1 MVLADHRRL
10 ALLGAIVSIMPETA
24 SDATTF
30 LELHTPKAR
39 LIRCTE
45 PPEISTLTPGDMV
58 ICEDGWGVQDFI
70 TRCEAKGVHVRVGS
84 FRYETEKVIHRRT
97 RSGVQADYPE
107 VLLNASHVSP
117 PGEFATTEV
126 VEASQAA
133 FAITWDAL
141 SAEVAQVEYEDGA
154 KHLPAEL
161 AEYLPYP
168 TVNPAQAQA
177 APYIMG
183 DRPVVVVA
191 PTGAGKT
198 VIGMMAAIKEI
209 KQSGR
214 KAAWLVPQ
222 RTLTAE
228 LDREL
233 EAWRKMGVKV
243 VSLSGEATTDA
254 EKTKNADLW
263 VATTEK
269 FEALCRASSMK
280 EAISGIGTV
289 IVDEIH
295 LLGEPSRGPVLES
308 LLARIRQEGSGA
320 RLVGLSATAANANQ
334 VAQWLNADL
343 VEITWRPTRLTN
355 QLLTLPVTDS
365 RAEEDEVRNETVTS
379 LVQETAEGDGSTLV
393 FCGSKHNVR
402 STALAIAASRGARG
416 AHGTQPGDIEAVAEV
431 CAEAGVGLHY
441 SDWPHKKEAERQFR
455 ERETDVLVATSTLA
469 AGVNTPARVVVVRDT
484 SIGPQPMEV
493 SMIQQM
499 FGRAG
504 RAGKESEGWSFLL
517 VGANELGRW
526 RQRLADGY
534 TINSGI
540 LDSIADHLLGEV
552 VQGNVR
558 SQEQAERWWE
568 STLAYHQGE
577 QNLTPIN
584 EARDFLTRWRFLE
597 TEETSDGLMW
607 QATRLGGVTSKMM
620 VDVKDAASLLAAIS
634 RTPTPNGAFAAETS
648 LFEMLVNGVYAFENA
663 QDAPGGEQSRHLRNI
678 LMAQGI
684 QARIG
689 EQESNSR
696 DKMPGREVVR
706 AGLMLLARS
715 PQAFASQARTVAG
728 VSRALFNP
736 AVYDSPRYLAWLA
749 ALGPLGS
756 VPSWVS
762 VVAADLGQRVAH
774 YRLRPRRGDGR
785 FLHAATRLS
794 LGGPSISKLW
804 EEARMIGGI
813 SPARWLKQTTLG
825 GKQAPALASAVVTI
839 TEEDGTR
846 RASRGATLFEP
857 QKGQPHWGR
866 VPAAKGSR
874 SPVVAAFGSR
884 GDWCGTGWLEE
895 FSVSR

>member
-1 MVLADHRRL
+1 
-10 ALLGAIVSIMPETA
+10 MPQTA

-30 LELHTPKAR
+30 SELHTPKAR

-45 PPEISTLTPGDMV
+45 PPEVSTLTPGDMV
-58 ICEDGWGVQDFI
+58 ICEDGWGIEDFI
-70 TRCEAKGVHVRVGS
+70 AQCKAKGVHVRTGK

-107 VLLNASHVSP
+107 VLLDASAISP
-117 PGEFATTEV
+117 PGEFASAEI
-126 VEASQAA
+126 VEASTAA
-133 FAITWDAL
+133 FAIAWDAL
-141 SAEVAQVEYEDGA
+141 TAEVEQVEYEDAA
-154 KHLPAEL
+154 KHFPADL

-177 APYIMG
+177 APYVMG

-198 VIGMMAAIKEI
+198 VIGMMSAIKEI

-228 LDREL
+228 LDRDL
-233 EAWRKMGVKV
+233 QKWRDMGVKV
-243 VSLSGEATTDA
+243 VSLSGEAATDA
-254 EKTKNADLW
+254 QKTKDADLW

-280 EAISGIGTV
+280 EAIAGIGTV

-334 VAQWLNADL
+334 VAEWLNADL

-355 QLLTLPVTDS
+355 QLLTLPLTDS
-365 RAEEDEVRNETVTS
+365 RAEDDRVRNETAVS

-402 STALAIAASRGARG
+402 STALAIAVSRGAQG
-416 AHGTQPGDIEAVAEV
+416 AQSVQPGDVEAVAEV
-431 CAEAGVGLHY
+431 CASAGVGLHY

-517 VGANELGRW
+517 VSANELGRW

-540 LDSIADHLLGEV
+540 LDSVADHLLGEV

-577 QNLTPIN
+577 QNLTAIN

-597 TEETSDGLMW
+597 TEETEDGLTW
-607 QATRLGGVTSKMM
+607 TATRLGGVTSKMM
-620 VDVKDAASLLAAIS
+620 VNVKDAASLLNAVS
-634 RTPTPNGAFAAETS
+634 RAPMPNAAFAAETA
-648 LFEMLVNGVYAFENA
+648 LFDILVHGVYAFENA
-663 QDAPGGEQSRHLRNI
+663 QDAPGGEQSRHLREV
-678 LMAQGI
+678 LLAEGI
-684 QARIG
+684 QSRIG
-689 EQESNSR
+689 DLTSNNR
-696 DKMPGREVVR
+696 DKLVGREVVR

-715 PQAFASQARTVAG
+715 PQSFASQSRTIAG
-728 VSRALFNP
+728 VNRALFNP

-749 ALGPLGS
+749 ALGSLGA
-756 VPSWVS
+756 VPGWVS
-762 VVAADLGQRVAH
+762 VVSADLGQRVTH
-774 YRLRPRRGDGR
+774 HRLRPRRGDGR

-794 LGGPSISKLW
+794 LGGPSVAKLW
-804 EEARMIGGI
+804 EEARMIGGQ

-825 GKQAPALASAVVTI
+825 GKRSSAMANAVVSI
-839 TEEDGTR
+839 SNEDGTH
-846 RASRGATLFEP
+846 RASRGASLFEP
-857 QKGQPHWGR
+857 QKGQPYWSR
-866 VPAAKGSR
+866 VPASKGSR
-874 SPVVAAFGSR
+874 SPVVAAFGSQ

-895 FSVSR
+895 FSIAR

>member
-1 MVLADHRRL
+1 
-10 ALLGAIVSIMPETA
+10 MPEIA
-24 SDATTF
+24 SEATTF
-30 LELHTPKAR
+30 SELHTPKAR

-45 PPEISTLTPGDMV
+45 PPEIGTLNPGDMV
-58 ICEDGWGVQDFI
+58 ICEEGWGINDFI
-70 TRCEAKGVHVRVGS
+70 DQCTKKGVHVRTGR

-107 VLLNASHVSP
+107 VLIDAAHIGP
-117 PGEFATTEV
+117 PGEFATPDV
-126 VEASQAA
+126 VEASTAA
-133 FAITWDAL
+133 FSVTWDAL
-141 SAEVAQVEYEDGA
+141 TAEIAQAEYEDA
-154 KHLPAEL
+154 SAHIPEDL
-161 AEYLPYP
+161 AACLPYP

-183 DRPVVVVA
+183 DRPVMVVA

-198 VIGMMAAIKEI
+198 VIGMMAASKEI
-209 KQSGR
+209 KHNGR

-228 LDREL
+228 LDRDL
-233 EAWRKMGVKV
+233 QKWRDMGIKV

-254 EKTKNADLW
+254 QKTKDADLW

-280 EAISGIGTV
+280 EAIAEIGTV

-308 LLARIRQEGSGA
+308 LLARIRHETSGA
-320 RLVGLSATAANANQ
+320 RLVGLSATAANADQ
-334 VAQWLNADL
+334 VAEWLNADL

-355 QLLTLPVTDS
+355 QLLTLPITDS
-365 RAEEDEVRNETVTS
+365 RAEDDRVRNEAVTS
-379 LVQETAEGDGSTLV
+379 LVQETSERDGSTLV

-402 STALAIAASRGARG
+402 STALAIAAARGIRG
-416 AHGTQPGDIEAVAEV
+416 AHNAQPGDIETVAEL
-431 CAEAGVGLHY
+431 CASAGVGLHY

-517 VGANELGRW
+517 TGANELGRW
-526 RQRLADGY
+526 RQRLAAGY

-540 LDSIADHLLGEV
+540 LDSVADHLLGEV

-577 QNLTPIN
+577 QNLGPIN
-584 EARDFLTRWRFLE
+584 EARDFLARWRFLE
-597 TEETSDGLMW
+597 TEETKDGLMW
-607 QATRLGGVTSKMM
+607 SATRLGAVTSKMM
-620 VDVKDAASLLAAIS
+620 VNVKDAASLLSAVS
-634 RTPTPNGAFAAETS
+634 RAPMPSGAFAAETA
-648 LFEMLVNGVYAFENA
+648 LFEMMVHGVYSFENA
-663 QDAPGGEQSRHLRNI
+663 PDAPGGEQARHLREV
-678 LMAQGI
+678 LMADGI
-684 QARIG
+684 QSRIG
-689 EQESNSR
+689 EQTSNNR
-696 DKMPGREVVR
+696 DKVPGREVVR

-749 ALGPLGS
+749 ALGPLG
-756 VPSWVS
+756 VIPSWVS
-762 VVAADLGQRVAH
+762 VVSADLGQRVTH
-774 YRLRPRRGDGR
+774 HRLRPRRGDGR
-785 FLHAATRLS
+785 FLQAATKLS
-794 LGGPSISKLW
+794 LSGPSVGKLW
-804 EEARMIGGI
+804 EEARMIGGH

-825 GKQAPALASAVVTI
+825 GKRASTLASGIVSI
-839 TEEDGTR
+839 SNEDGMH
-846 RASRGATLFEP
+846 RASRGATLFVP
-857 QKGQPHWGR
+857 QQGQPYWAR
-866 VPAAKGSR
+866 IPAAKGSP
-874 SPVVAAFGSR
+874 SQVVAAFGTH
-884 GDWCGTGWLEE
+884 GDWAGTGWLEE
-895 FSVSR
+895 FSLSRG

>member
-1 MVLADHRRL
+1 
-10 ALLGAIVSIMPETA
+10 MPETS
-24 SDATTF
+24 SDAMTF
-30 LELHTPKAR
+30 SELHTPKAR

-45 PPEISTLTPGDMV
+45 PPEIGTLNPNDMV
-58 ICEDGWGVQDFI
+58 ICEEGWGVSEFVAQ
-70 TRCEAKGVHVRVGS
+70 CQEKGVHVRTGR
-84 FRYETEKVIHRRT
+84 FRYETEKVVHRRT

-107 VLLNASHVSP
+107 VLLDAAHIGP
-117 PGEFATTEV
+117 PGEFATSDV
-126 VEASQAA
+126 VEASTAA
-133 FAITWDAL
+133 FAVTWDAL
-141 SAEVAQVEYEDGA
+141 TAQITQVEYEDA
-154 KHLPAEL
+154 SEHIPEDL
-161 AEYLPYP
+161 AACLPYP

-183 DRPVVVVA
+183 DRPVMVVA

-198 VIGMMAAIKEI
+198 IIGMMAASKEI
-209 KQSGR
+209 KHNGR

-228 LDREL
+228 LDRDL
-233 EAWRKMGVKV
+233 QKWRDMGIKV

-254 EKTKNADLW
+254 QKTKDADLW

-280 EAISGIGTV
+280 EAIAEIGTV

-308 LLARIRQEGSGA
+308 LLARIRQEDSGT
-320 RLVGLSATAANANQ
+320 RLVGLSATAANADQ
-334 VAQWLNADL
+334 VAEWLNADL

-355 QLLTLPVTDS
+355 QLLTLPNTDS
-365 RAEEDEVRNETVTS
+365 RAEEDSVRNEAVTS
-379 LVQETAEGDGSTLV
+379 LVRETSERDGSTLV

-402 STALAIAASRGARG
+402 STALAIAAARGVRG
-416 AHGTQPGDIEAVAEV
+416 AHSAQPGDIETVAEL
-431 CAEAGVGLHY
+431 CASAGIGLHY

-504 RAGKESEGWSFLL
+504 RAGKEVEGWSFLL

-526 RQRLADGY
+526 RQRLGAGY

-540 LDSIADHLLGEV
+540 LDSVADHLLGEV

-558 SQEQAERWWE
+558 SQDQAERWWE

-597 TEETSDGLMW
+597 TEETTDGLVW
-607 QATRLGGVTSKMM
+607 SATRLGAITSKMM
-620 VDVKDAASLLAAIS
+620 VNVKDAASLLAAVS
-634 RTPTPNGAFAAETS
+634 RAPMPNGAFAAETA
-648 LFEMLVNGVYAFENA
+648 LFEMLVNGVYSFENA
-663 QDAPGGEQSRHLRNI
+663 QDAPGGDHARRLREV
-678 LMAQGI
+678 LLAEGI
-684 QARIG
+684 QSKIG
-689 EQESNSR
+689 EQTSNNR
-696 DKMPGREVVR
+696 DKVPGREVVR

-715 PQAFASQARTVAG
+715 PQAFASQARTIAG
-728 VSRALFNP
+728 VNRALFNP
-736 AVYDSPRYLAWLA
+736 AIYDSPRYLAWLA
-749 ALGPLGS
+749 ALGPLGAI
-756 VPSWVS
+756 PSWVS
-762 VVAADLGQRVAH
+762 VVSADLGQRITH
-774 YRLRPRRGDGR
+774 HRLRPRRGDGR
-785 FLHAATRLS
+785 FLYAATKLS
-794 LGGPSISKLW
+794 LSGPSVGKLW
-804 EEARMIGGI
+804 EEARMVGGQ

-825 GKQAPALASAVVTI
+825 GKRASALASAVVTI
-839 TEEDGTR
+839 SNEDGVH
-846 RASRGATLFEP
+846 RASRGASLFAP
-857 QKGQPHWGR
+857 QSGQPFWAR
-866 VPAAKGSR
+866 VPAAKGSP
-874 SPVVAAFGSR
+874 SHVVAAFGSQ
-884 GDWCGTGWLEE
+884 GDWSGTGWLEE
-895 FSVSR
+895 FSLSRG

>member
-1 MVLADHRRL
+1 
-10 ALLGAIVSIMPETA
+10 MPETA
-24 SDATTF
+24 CDDKTF
-30 LELHTPKAR
+30 SELHTPKAR

-45 PPEISTLTPGDMV
+45 PPEISTLNPGDMV
-58 ICEDGWGVQDFI
+58 ICEEGWGV
-70 TRCEAKGVHVRVGS
+70 EAFVTQCAEKGVHVRTGR

-107 VLLNASHVSP
+107 VLIDANRISP
-117 PGEFATTEV
+117 PGEFATADV
-126 VEASQAA
+126 VEASTAA

-141 SAEVAQVEYEDGA
+141 TAEIEQSEYEDA
-154 KHLPAEL
+154 SKHLPEDIATC
-161 AEYLPYP
+161 LPYP

-183 DRPVVVVA
+183 TKPVMVVA

-198 VIGMMAAIKEI
+198 VIGMMAASKEI
-209 KQSGR
+209 KHNGR

-228 LDREL
+228 LDRDL
-233 EAWRKMGVKV
+233 QKWRDMGIKV

-254 EKTKNADLW
+254 QKTKDADLW

-280 EAISGIGTV
+280 EAIAEIGTV

-308 LLARIRQEGSGA
+308 LLARIRQEDSDT
-320 RLVGLSATAANANQ
+320 RLVGLSATAANADQ
-334 VAQWLNADL
+334 VAEWLNADL

-355 QLLTLPVTDS
+355 QLLTLPNTDT
-365 RAEEDEVRNETVTS
+365 RAEEDRTRNEAVAS
-379 LVQETAEGDGSTLV
+379 LVNETAERDGSTLI

-402 STALAIAASRGARG
+402 STALAIAAARGTRG
-416 AHGTQPGDIEAVAEV
+416 AHSAQPGDIETVAEL
-431 CAEAGVGLHY
+431 CASAGVGLHY
-441 SDWPHKKEAERQFR
+441 SDWPHKKQAEQQFR

-469 AGVNTPARVVVVRDT
+469 ACVNTPARVVVVRDT

-526 RQRLADGY
+526 RQRLGAGY

-597 TEETSDGLMW
+597 TEETKDGLAW
-607 QATRLGGVTSKMM
+607 ASTRLGAVTSKMM
-620 VDVKDAASLLAAIS
+620 VDVRDAASLLAAVS
-634 RTPTPNGAFAAETS
+634 RAPMPSGAFAAETA
-648 LFEMLVNGVYAFENA
+648 LFDVLVNGVHAFENA
-663 QDAPGGEQSRHLRNI
+663 QDAPGGEQARKLREI
-678 LMAQGI
+678 LIAEGI
-684 QARIG
+684 QSRIG
-689 EQESNSR
+689 EQTSNNR
-696 DKMPGREVVR
+696 DKVPGDEVVR

-715 PQAFASQARTVAG
+715 PQVFASHARTIAG
-728 VSRALFNP
+728 VTRALFNP
-736 AVYDSPRYLAWLA
+736 AIYDSPRYLAWLA
-749 ALGPLGS
+749 ALGPLGA
-756 VPSWVS
+756 VPAWVS
-762 VVAADLGQRVAH
+762 VVSADLGQRITH
-774 YRLRPRRGDGR
+774 HRLRPRRGDGR
-785 FLHAATRLS
+785 FLHAATKLS
-794 LGGPSISKLW
+794 HGGPSVGKLW
-804 EEARMIGGI
+804 EEAQMIGGH
-813 SPARWLKQTTLG
+813 SPARWLKQTSLG
-825 GKQAPALASAVVTI
+825 GKRADTLASAVVTI
-839 TEEDGTR
+839 SNDDGVH
-846 RASRGATLFEP
+846 RASRGASLFAP
-857 QKGQPHWGR
+857 QQGQTYWTR
-866 VPAAKGSR
+866 VPSAKGSP
-874 SPVVAAFGSR
+874 SQIVVAFGSH
-884 GDWCGTGWLEE
+884 GDWSGTGWLEE
-895 FSVSR
+895 FSVSRA

>member
-1 MVLADHRRL
+1 
-10 ALLGAIVSIMPETA
+10 MPETA
-24 SDATTF
+24 CDATTF
-30 LELHTPKAR
+30 SELHTPKAR
-39 LIRCTE
+39 LIRCAE
-45 PPEISTLTPGDMV
+45 PPEVSTLSPGDMV
-58 ICEDGWGVQDFI
+58 ICEEGWGVEAFVAQ
-70 TRCEAKGVHVRVGS
+70 CEEKGVHVRTGR
-84 FRYETEKVIHRRT
+84 FRYETEKVVHRRT
-97 RSGVQADYPE
+97 RSGVQADYPD
-107 VLLNASHVSP
+107 VLIDAAHIGP
-117 PGEFATTEV
+117 PGEYATADV
-126 VEASQAA
+126 VEASTAA
-133 FAITWDAL
+133 FAVTWDAL
-141 SAEVAQVEYEDGA
+141 TAEIAHAEYEDA
-154 KHLPAEL
+154 SAHIPEDL
-161 AEYLPYP
+161 AEWLPYP
-168 TVNPAQAQA
+168 TINPAQAQA
-177 APYIMG
+177 APYVMG
-183 DRPVVVVA
+183 DRPVMVVA

-198 VIGMMAAIKEI
+198 VIGMMAASKEI
-209 KQSGR
+209 KHNGR

-228 LDREL
+228 LDRDL
-233 EAWRKMGVKV
+233 QKWRDMGIKV

-254 EKTKNADLW
+254 QKTKDADLW

-280 EAISGIGTV
+280 EAIAEIGTV

-308 LLARIRQEGSGA
+308 LLARIRQEDSDT
-320 RLVGLSATAANANQ
+320 RLVGLSATAANADQ
-334 VAQWLNADL
+334 VAEWLNADL

-355 QLLTLPVTDS
+355 QLLTLPNTDS
-365 RAEEDEVRNETVTS
+365 RAEDDRVRNEAASALVRETS
-379 LVQETAEGDGSTLV
+379 EDSGSTLV

-402 STALAIAASRGARG
+402 STALAIAASRGVRG
-416 AHGTQPGDIEAVAEV
+416 AHNAQPGDIETVAEL

-469 AGVNTPARVVVVRDT
+469 AGVNTPARAVVVRDT

-526 RQRLADGY
+526 RQRLGQGY

-540 LDSIADHLLGEV
+540 LDSVADHLLGEV

-597 TEETSDGLMW
+597 TEETSDGLTW
-607 QATRLGGVTSKMM
+607 SSTRLGAVTSKMM
-620 VDVKDAASLLAAIS
+620 VNVKDAASLLAAVS
-634 RTPTPNGAFAAETS
+634 RSPMPNGAFAAETT
-648 LFEMLVNGVYAFENA
+648 LFEVLVNGVYAFENA
-663 QDAPGGEQSRHLRNI
+663 QDAPGGDQARRLRDILFAEGIQSRL
-678 LMAQGI
+678 
-684 QARIG
+684 G
-689 EQESNSR
+689 EHASNSR
-696 DKMPGREVVR
+696 DKVPGREVVR

-715 PQAFASQARTVAG
+715 PQAFASQSRTVAG

-756 VPSWVS
+756 IPSWVS
-762 VVAADLGQRVAH
+762 VVSADLGQRITH
-774 YRLRPRRGDGR
+774 HRLRPRRGDGR
-785 FLHAATRLS
+785 FLYAATKLS
-794 LGGPSISKLW
+794 LNGPSVGKLW
-804 EEARMIGGI
+804 EEARMVGGH

-825 GKQAPALASAVVTI
+825 GKKASALASAVVTI
-839 TEEDGTR
+839 TDEDGVH
-846 RASRGATLFEP
+846 RASRGASLFAP
-857 QKGQPHWGR
+857 QQGQPHWGR
-866 VPAAKGSR
+866 VPSAKGSTSR
-874 SPVVAAFGSR
+874 VVAAFGSQ
-884 GDWCGTGWLEE
+884 GDWSGTGWLEE
-895 FSVSR
+895 FSLSRG

>member
-1 MVLADHRRL
+1 
-10 ALLGAIVSIMPETA
+10 MPENA
-24 SDATTF
+24 RHAKTF
-30 LELHTPKAR
+30 SELHTPKAR

-45 PPEISTLTPGDMV
+45 PPEINTLNPDDMV
-58 ICEDGWGVQDFI
+58 ICEEGWGVNQFVAQC
-70 TRCEAKGVHVRVGS
+70 TEKGVHVRIGR
-84 FRYETEKVIHRRT
+84 FRFETEKVIHRRT

-107 VLLNASHVSP
+107 VLINAGQIGP
-117 PGEFATTEV
+117 PGEFATSDV
-126 VEASQAA
+126 VEASSAA
-133 FAITWDAL
+133 FAVTWDAL
-141 SAEVAQVEYEDGA
+141 SADIAQAEYENA
-154 KHLPAEL
+154 AEHVPANL

-168 TVNPAQAQA
+168 TVNPAQVQA
-177 APYIMG
+177 APFVMG
-183 DRPVVVVA
+183 DKPVLVVA

-209 KQSGR
+209 RQSGG

-228 LDREL
+228 LDRDL
-233 EAWRKMGVKV
+233 QKWRDMGIKV
-243 VSLSGEATTDA
+243 VSLSGEASTDA
-254 EKTKNADLW
+254 QKTKDADLW

-320 RLVGLSATAANANQ
+320 RLVGLSATAANADQ
-334 VAQWLNADL
+334 VAEWLNADL

-365 RAEEDEVRNETVTS
+365 RTEEDHVRNEAVTS
-379 LVQETAEGDGSTLV
+379 LVQETADRDGSTLV

-402 STALAIAASRGARG
+402 STALAIAAVRGARG
-416 AHGTQPGDIEAVAEV
+416 AHGTQPGDVEAVAEI
-431 CAEAGVGLHY
+431 CASAGVGLHY
-441 SDWPHKKEAERQFR
+441 SDWPHKREAERQFR

-504 RAGKESEGWSFLL
+504 RAGKETEGWSFLL
-517 VGANELGRW
+517 VSANELGRW
-526 RQRLADGY
+526 RQRLGAGY

-540 LDSIADHLLGEV
+540 LAGVADHLLGEV

-597 TEETSDGLMW
+597 TEETKDGLLW
-607 QATRLGGVTSKMM
+607 SPTRLGGVTSKMM
-620 VDVKDAASLLAAIS
+620 VNVKDAASLLSAVS
-634 RTPTPNGAFAAETS
+634 RAPMPHGAFAAETA
-648 LFEMLVNGVYAFENA
+648 LFEMLVHGVYAFENA
-663 QDAPGGEQSRHLRNI
+663 QDAPGGEQARHLREV
-678 LMAQGI
+678 LMAEGI
-684 QARIG
+684 QSRIG
-689 EQESNSR
+689 EQTSNNR
-696 DKMPGREVVR
+696 DKVPGREVVR

-736 AVYDSPRYLAWLA
+736 ASYDSPRYLAWLA

-762 VVAADLGQRVAH
+762 IVSADLGQRVTH
-774 YRLRPRRGDGR
+774 HRLRPRRGDGR

-794 LGGPSISKLW
+794 LSGPTVAKLW
-804 EEARMIGGI
+804 EEARMIGGH

-825 GKQAPALASAVVTI
+825 GKRATALASAVVTI
-839 TEEDGTR
+839 SADDKGVH
-846 RASRGATLFEP
+846 RASKGASMFVP
-857 QKGQPHWGR
+857 QKGQPYWDR
-866 VPAAKGSR
+866 VPIAKGSPA
-874 SPVVAAFGSR
+874 PVVAAFGSH
-884 GDWCGTGWLEE
+884 GDWVGTGWLEE
-895 FSVSR
+895 FSLSKG

>member
-1 MVLADHRRL
+1 
-10 ALLGAIVSIMPETA
+10 MPETS
-24 SDATTF
+24 SDAMTF
-30 LELHTPKAR
+30 SELHTPKAR

-45 PPEISTLTPGDMV
+45 PPEIGTLNPNDMV
-58 ICEDGWGVQDFI
+58 ICEEGWGVSEFVAQ
-70 TRCEAKGVHVRVGS
+70 CQEKGVHVRTGR
-84 FRYETEKVIHRRT
+84 FRYETEKVVHRRT

-107 VLLNASHVSP
+107 VLLDAAHIGP
-117 PGEFATTEV
+117 PGEFATSDV
-126 VEASQAA
+126 VEASTAA
-133 FAITWDAL
+133 FAVTWDAL
-141 SAEVAQVEYEDGA
+141 TAQITQVEYEDA
-154 KHLPAEL
+154 SEHIPEDL
-161 AEYLPYP
+161 AACLPYP

-183 DRPVVVVA
+183 DRPVMVVA

-198 VIGMMAAIKEI
+198 IIGMMAASKEI
-209 KQSGR
+209 KHNGR

-228 LDREL
+228 LDRDL
-233 EAWRKMGVKV
+233 QKWRDMGIKV

-254 EKTKNADLW
+254 QKTKDADLW

-280 EAISGIGTV
+280 EAIAEIGTV

-308 LLARIRQEGSGA
+308 LLARIRQEDSGT
-320 RLVGLSATAANANQ
+320 RLVGLSATAANADQ
-334 VAQWLNADL
+334 VAEWLNADL

-355 QLLTLPVTDS
+355 QLLTLPNTDS
-365 RAEEDEVRNETVTS
+365 RAEEDSVRNEAVTS
-379 LVQETAEGDGSTLV
+379 LVRETSERDGSTLV

-402 STALAIAASRGARG
+402 STALAIAAARGVRG
-416 AHGTQPGDIEAVAEV
+416 AHSAQPGDIETVGEL
-431 CAEAGVGLHY
+431 CASAGIGLHY

-504 RAGKESEGWSFLL
+504 RAGKEVEGWSFLL

-526 RQRLADGY
+526 RQRLGAGY

-540 LDSIADHLLGEV
+540 LDSVADHLLGEV

-558 SQEQAERWWE
+558 SQDQAERWWE

-597 TEETSDGLMW
+597 TEETTDGLVW
-607 QATRLGGVTSKMM
+607 SATRLGAITSKMM
-620 VDVKDAASLLAAIS
+620 VNVKDAASLLAAVS
-634 RTPTPNGAFAAETS
+634 RAPMPNGAFAAETA
-648 LFEMLVNGVYAFENA
+648 LFEMLVNGVYSFENA
-663 QDAPGGEQSRHLRNI
+663 QDAPGGDHARRLREV
-678 LMAQGI
+678 LLAEGI
-684 QARIG
+684 QSKIG
-689 EQESNSR
+689 EQTSNNR
-696 DKMPGREVVR
+696 DKVPGREVVR

-715 PQAFASQARTVAG
+715 PQAFASQARTIAG
-728 VSRALFNP
+728 VNRALFNP
-736 AVYDSPRYLAWLA
+736 AIYDSPRYLAWLA
-749 ALGPLGS
+749 ALGPLGAI
-756 VPSWVS
+756 PSWVS
-762 VVAADLGQRVAH
+762 VVSADLGQRITH
-774 YRLRPRRGDGR
+774 HRLRPRRGDGR
-785 FLHAATRLS
+785 FLHAATKLS
-794 LGGPSISKLW
+794 LSGPSVGKLW
-804 EEARMIGGI
+804 EEARMVGGQ

-825 GKQAPALASAVVTI
+825 GKRASALASAVVTI
-839 TEEDGTR
+839 SNEDGVH
-846 RASRGATLFEP
+846 RASRGASLFAP
-857 QKGQPHWGR
+857 QQGQPFWAR
-866 VPAAKGSR
+866 VPAAKGSP
-874 SPVVAAFGSR
+874 SHVVAAFGSQ
-884 GDWCGTGWLEE
+884 GDWSGTGWLEE
-895 FSVSR
+895 FSLSRG

>member
-1 MVLADHRRL
+1 
-10 ALLGAIVSIMPETA
+10 MPEID
-24 SDATTF
+24 SHATTF
-30 LELHTPKAR
+30 SELHTPKAR

-45 PPEISTLTPGDMV
+45 PPEVSTLNPGDMV
-58 ICEDGWGVQDFI
+58 ICEDGWGVQNF
-70 TRCEAKGVHVRVGS
+70 TARCAEKGVHVRVGR
-84 FRYETEKVIHRRT
+84 FRYETEKIVHRRT
-97 RSGVQADYPE
+97 RSGVQADYPD
-107 VLLNASHVSP
+107 VLLDASHISA

-126 VEASQAA
+126 VEASTAA
-133 FAITWDAL
+133 FSITWDAL
-141 SAEVAQVEYEDGA
+141 SAEIEQTEYDSATE
-154 KHLPAEL
+154 HIPADL

-177 APYIMG
+177 APYVMA
-183 DRPVVVVA
+183 DKPVTVVA

-198 VIGMMAAIKEI
+198 IIGMMAAIKEI
-209 KQSGR
+209 KQGGR

-228 LDREL
+228 LDGDL
-233 EAWRKMGVKV
+233 QKWRDMGIKV
-243 VSLSGEATTDA
+243 VALSGEAATDA

-280 EAISGIGTV
+280 EAIADIGTV

-308 LLARIRQEGSGA
+308 LLARIRQETSGV
-320 RLVGLSATAANANQ
+320 RLVGLSATAANADQ
-334 VAQWLNADL
+334 VAEWLNADL

-355 QLLTLPVTDS
+355 QLLTLPITDS
-365 RAEEDEVRNETVTS
+365 RAEEDRVRNEAVSS
-379 LVQETAEGDGSTLV
+379 LVQEVSVGDGSALV

-431 CAEAGVGLHY
+431 CASVGVGLHY
-441 SDWPHKKEAERQFR
+441 SDWPHKKQAERQFR

-469 AGVNTPARVVVVRDT
+469 AGVNTPAQVVVVRDT

-504 RAGKESEGWSFLL
+504 RAGKEAEGWSFLL
-517 VGANELGRW
+517 VSANELGRW
-526 RQRLADGY
+526 RQRLAQGY
-534 TINSGI
+534 TITSGI
-540 LDSIADHLLGEV
+540 LDSVADHLLGEV

-577 QNLTPIN
+577 RNLTPIT
-584 EARDFLTRWRFLE
+584 EARDFLVRWRFME
-597 TEETSDGLMW
+597 AEETPDGLSW
-607 QATRLGGVTSKMM
+607 EPTRLGGVTSKMM
-620 VDVKDAASLLAAIS
+620 VNVKDAASLLSSIT
-634 RTPTPNGAFAAETS
+634 RTPMPNGAFAAETS
-648 LFEMLVNGVYAFENA
+648 LFEMLVSGVYAFENA
-663 QDAPGGEQSRHLRNI
+663 QDSPGGETSRHLRDVLI
-678 LMAQGI
+678 AEGMQS
-684 QARIG
+684 RIG
-689 EQESNSR
+689 EQTSNSR
-696 DKMPGREVVR
+696 DKLPGREVVR

-715 PQAFASQARTVAG
+715 PQAFLSQGRTVAG
-728 VSRALFNP
+728 VSRAMFNP

-756 VPSWVS
+756 IPAWVS
-762 VVAADLGQRVAH
+762 VVSADLGQRITH
-774 YRLRPRRGDGR
+774 YRLRPHRGDGR

-794 LGGPSISKLW
+794 ANGTSVSKLW
-804 EEARMIGGI
+804 EEARVIGGH
-813 SPARWLKQTTLG
+813 SPARWLKQTTIG
-825 GKQAPALASAVVTI
+825 GNRASNLASAVVSI
-839 TEEDGTR
+839 SNEDGTHR
-846 RASRGATLFEP
+846 PSQGASLFEP
-857 QKGQPHWGR
+857 QKGQPYWGR
-866 VPAAKGSR
+866 VPSAKGSR
-874 SPVVAAFGSR
+874 SPVVAAFGPH

-895 FSVSR
+895 FSLSK